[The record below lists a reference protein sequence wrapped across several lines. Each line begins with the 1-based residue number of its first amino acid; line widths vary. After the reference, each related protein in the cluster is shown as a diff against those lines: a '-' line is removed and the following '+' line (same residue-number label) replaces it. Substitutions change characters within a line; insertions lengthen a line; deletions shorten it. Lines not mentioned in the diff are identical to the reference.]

1 MTLARRS
8 LALQSSCV
16 LLALCVP
23 AGGCGLLDYD
33 NRHPEDEG
41 WDESEPD
48 PEPEPEPWDD
58 VPPSPPEPVP
68 EIDVDACAGS
78 ASAFEI
84 ARHVELAYVFGERVA
99 DLHGFGVELRRL
111 AAGLDDG
118 LTWLQ
123 DPAGSSL
130 PEGFVVAGE
139 GVFAFEP
146 GVFEEARMEV
156 RFYLARDY
164 GFGSEGDLLLADPFA
179 LSSYL
184 REPVVT
190 MHEDGGGIEIA
201 HAGPGPLAELLDLGV
216 VEGEALPNPL
226 VVANPLT
233 FADARLELAVEAD
246 VRLADEHFDTTVELD
261 VKVPRRLADSVLDRD
276 PITLNALSVAGL
288 GPWPEQSLALE
299 RWNLAQVEDTPMLGE
314 EGVLGEVEI
323 EASGGL
329 FRWRAFYTF
338 DGSTTPGMLVRCG

>member
-1 MTLARRS
+1 MTLARLSSPLRS
-8 LALQSSCV
+8 ACV
-16 LLALCVP
+16 LLALCP
-23 AGGCGLLDYD
+23 AAGGCGLLFGGD
-33 NRHPEDEG
+33 RHEDEG
-41 WDESEPD
+41 WDEPDPD

-58 VPPSPPEPVP
+58 VPPAPPEPVP

-78 ASAFEI
+78 ASSFEI
-84 ARHVELAYVFGERVA
+84 ARHVDLAYTFGERVA

-111 AAGLDDG
+111 VAGLDDG

-130 PEGFVVAGE
+130 PEGFVAEGE
-139 GVFAFEP
+139 GVFSFEP

-164 GFGSEGDLLLADPFA
+164 AFGAEGDLLLADPFA

-184 REPVVT
+184 LDPVVT
-190 MHEDGGGIEIA
+190 IHEDGFVIEIA
-201 HAGPGPLAELLDLGV
+201 HAGPGPLAGLIDLGV
-216 VEGEALPNPL
+216 AEGEALPNPL

-233 FADARLELAVEAD
+233 FADERLELAVEAEL
-246 VRLADEHFDTTVELD
+246 RLADVHYDTTVELD
-261 VKVPRRLADSVLDRD
+261 VKVPRRLVDSVRDRD
-276 PITLNALSVAGL
+276 PITLNPLGVVGS

-299 RWNLAQVEDTPMLGE
+299 RWNLAQVLDTPSLGE

-338 DGSTTPGMLVRCG
+338 DGSTTPGMLVRCAG